1 MRKFHI
7 SLIICML
14 LFSGC
19 DILDGNTAQNENAP
33 NESAVQY
40 TEDETANVKDE
51 VIQAVNAIYNRLGIT
66 DSRAIDTETVIAQL
80 GQQGYVAVDY
90 DNQIDMVNSAKLRT
104 FLKRYETGEAGN
116 EKITVLR
123 ISKTGELSEYVFLN
137 SNKDSNKSSNNEA
150 GEGGITVYKRQYM
163 YDGTDFNLLMS
174 SIYKPDVF
182 RYTPEGYL
190 MMEGHWDSAQMYVLA
205 LAEEEEHVAL
215 RVDPM
220 DTKLRELTAKYLLP
234 VSYGGNNIFI
244 TSWSEEDYG
253 GIDFYD
259 VFESLYKNYYNRPL
273 PYGLSDDMSS
283 ENIYSVPAKELEDL
297 VREYFNVSTEE
308 LHTRLKYN
316 IDTDCYLFSPRGYD
330 ETDYC
335 EVPYPEVYDYHEE
348 DGIITLEVNAV
359 FAVDN
364 TSKLF
369 SHELKVREDADG
381 KITYV
386 SNEADIAYDS
396 ILWWHSTRKEIDTEA
411 LSEAAVV
418 TAAGNIAGNS
428 NAGIITE
435 SNSVFYDVDKDY
447 FTEAEKAEIEKT
459 LLGMKADA
467 MDKSNKYKD
476 LVDFYEKYEKGM
488 PVMATVYEVRDGGII
503 SAMTFLYRDNALQSY
518 YVEAQT
524 PETEGTQKVGSAN
537 AETEGMQITARVLSD
552 IDRVILTEKGYFFYS
567 YKNTMEH
574 ESLGYCYRTVPL
586 DEMCARLTEKC
597 LKGFDD
603 FQKYKL
609 LSIDWDLGTVSNVLD
624 HGLFEDFYHI
634 MNKKAYNGDLSAING
649 ELFEKIMMTY
659 LPITPEQLRSAY
671 KYDEKSKTYSD
682 EEPISKP
689 YSPFLEVVRCE
700 DNADGTITLYT
711 DGVWPDFMT
720 DKAFSNVIVIKPMGD
735 NFQILSNRYTEY
747 ETP

>member
-7 SLIICML
+7 FLIICML
-14 LFSGC
+14 LLSGC
-19 DILDGNTAQNENAP
+19 DILGGNT
-33 NESAVQY
+33 SAVQY
-40 TEDETANVKDE
+40 VEDDATNVKDE
-51 VIQAVNAIYNRLGIT
+51 VIQAVSAVYDRLGVT
-66 DSRAIDTETVIAQL
+66 DSRAIDTEAIISEL

-90 DNQIDMVNSAKLRT
+90 DNQIDMVNSLKLRT
-104 FLKRYETGEAGN
+104 FLKRYETGGAGN

-123 ISKTGELSEYVFLN
+123 ISKTGELSEYVLFN
-137 SNKDSNKSSNNEA
+137 SNENFNKGSDKGSNKEA
-150 GEGGITVYKRQYM
+150 GEDGITVYKRQYM

-335 EVPYPEVYDYHEE
+335 EVPYPEVNDYHEE

-428 NAGIITE
+428 NNGIITE

-447 FTEAEKAEIEKT
+447 FTEVEKAEIEKT

-476 LVDFYEKYEKGM
+476 LVDFYEKYEKGT

-518 YVEAQT
+518 YAEAQT
-524 PETEGTQKVGSAN
+524 AGRGNTQTGTP
-537 AETEGMQITARVLSD
+537 QITTRVLSD

-586 DEMCARLTEKC
+586 DERCARLTEKC
-597 LKGFDD
+597 LKGFD

-609 LSIDWDLGTVSNVLD
+609 LSVDWDLGTVFNVLD
-624 HGLFEDFYHI
+624 HGLFE
-634 MNKKAYNGDLSAING
+634 
-649 ELFEKIMMTY
+649 KIT
-659 LPITPEQLRSAY
+659 A
-671 KYDEKSKTYSD
+671 
-682 EEPISKP
+682 
-689 YSPFLEVVRCE
+689 
-700 DNADGTITLYT
+700 
-711 DGVWPDFMT
+711 
-720 DKAFSNVIVIKPMGD
+720 AFS
-735 NFQILSNRYTEY
+735 
-747 ETP
+747 